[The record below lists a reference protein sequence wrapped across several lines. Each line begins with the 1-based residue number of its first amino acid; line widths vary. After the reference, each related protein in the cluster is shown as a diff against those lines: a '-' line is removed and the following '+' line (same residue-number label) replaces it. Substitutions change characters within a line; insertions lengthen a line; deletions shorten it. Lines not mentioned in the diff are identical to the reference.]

1 MPETINTA
9 TASLEDLQT
18 FARYKE
24 HETGSSSWMI
34 ARMMVN
40 IYVGYLDAG
49 HLDKHDAR
57 HMAASVVQSALD
69 NS

>member
-9 TASLEDLQT
+9 TASLIELQM
-18 FARYKE
+18 FAKDQASK
-24 HETGSSSWMI
+24 HGNQVWMFT
-34 ARMMVN
+34 RMMVN

-49 HLDKHDAR
+49 HLDETDAR

>member
-1 MPETINTA
+1 MPETINTV
-9 TASLEDLQT
+9 TASLEELQT
-18 FARYKE
+18 FAINQAAK
-24 HETGSSSWMI
+24 HGNHVWQFT
-34 ARMMVN
+34 RMMVN

-49 HLDKHDAR
+49 YLNADEAR